1 MPETEN
7 KNVGTCAFCG
17 QTAIIETIG
26 EVSQAE
32 LDQMATDKCMCKEA
46 QSERRK
52 KERKQK
58 IKTYVAKHFTAE
70 KIDFVNAAISLVE
83 TFVFDKVSM
92 NYDAKTCTI
101 WMDADSYL
109 HIKIQHRED
118 DELKV

>member
-1 MPETEN
+1 MSETEN

-52 KERKQK
+52 KERRQK
-58 IKTYVAKHFTAE
+58 IEKYVGKHFTKE
-70 KIDFVNAAISLVE
+70 KVDFVNAAIALVE
-83 TFVFDKVSM
+83 GFEFDKVSM

>member
-1 MPETEN
+1 MSETEN
-7 KNVGTCAFCG
+7 KNVGTCAYCG

-32 LDQMATDKCMCKEA
+32 LDQMATDKCMCKDA

-70 KIDFVNAAISLVE
+70 KIDFVNAAIVMVE
-83 TFVFDKVSM
+83 SFEFDKVSM

>member
-1 MPETEN
+1 MSETEN
-7 KNVGTCAFCG
+7 NKVGTCAFCG

-58 IKTYVAKHFTAE
+58 IKTYVEKHFSAE
-70 KIDFVNAAISLVE
+70 KIDFINAAIAMVE
-83 TFVFDKVSM
+83 TFEFDKVSM

>member
-1 MPETEN
+1 MSKNEN

-52 KERKQK
+52 KERKEK
-58 IKTYVAKHFTAE
+58 IKKYVDKHFSAE
-70 KIDFVNAAISLVE
+70 KIDFVNAAIGMVE
-83 TFVFDKVSM
+83 TFAFDKVSM

>member
-1 MPETEN
+1 MSETEN
-7 KNVGTCAFCG
+7 NKVGTCAFCG

-58 IKTYVAKHFTAE
+58 IKTYVEKHFSAE
-70 KIDFVNAAISLVE
+70 KIDFINAAITMVE

>member
-7 KNVGTCAFCG
+7 NKVGTCAFCG

-26 EVSQAE
+26 EASQAE

-52 KERKQK
+52 KERRQK
-58 IKTYVAKHFTAE
+58 IKTYVTKHFTSE
-70 KIDFVNAAISLVE
+70 KVDFVNSAIAMVE
-83 TFVFDKVSM
+83 AFEFDKVSM

>member
-1 MPETEN
+1 MSDEN

-17 QTAIIETIG
+17 QTAIIETVG

-58 IKTYVAKHFTAE
+58 IKTYVEKHFTAE
-70 KIDFVNAAISLVE
+70 KIVFVNAAIAMVE
-83 TFVFDKVSM
+83 SFEFDKVSM